1 MTERENMKSEYK
13 KYFMIGGLI
22 VLLLIVGYW
31 LFSRTKS
38 SQQKTNNVEPTEEVL
53 PTVDSSVK
61 VNLSSLMG
69 AKEVLLSIKN
79 IPTGTTNIEYVL
91 SYETVE
97 GGLQG
102 VNSTAEIKGSDFE
115 KKITLG
121 TCSSGTCVYHNVK
134 GKIKVELIFKGDYGD
149 KSFVKEYEL

>member
-1 MTERENMKSEYK
+1 MSGRKA
-13 KYFMIGGLI
+13 
-22 VLLLIVGYW
+22 VV
-31 LFSRTKS
+31 
-38 SQQKTNNVEPTEEVL
+38 NNNEQTAPLDGVV

-61 VNLSSLMG
+61 INLTAEAG
-69 AKEVLLSIKN
+69 KKEVLLSIKN
-79 IPTGTTNIEYVL
+79 MPLNTTGLEYIL

-102 VNSTAEIKGSDFE
+102 INSTAEITKRDFE

-134 GKIKVELIFKGDYGD
+134 GKIKMELIFKGNNGD
-149 KSFVKEYEL
+149 KYFTKEYEL